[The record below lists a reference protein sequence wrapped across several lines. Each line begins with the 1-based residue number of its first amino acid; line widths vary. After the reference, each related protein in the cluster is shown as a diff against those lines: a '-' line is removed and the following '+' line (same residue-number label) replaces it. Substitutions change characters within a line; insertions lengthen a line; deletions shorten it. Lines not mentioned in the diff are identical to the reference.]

1 MVHVC
6 VNLSVVREVHFYR
19 TESGDCPAEE
29 FLDALTGKQ
38 AQKVVWV
45 LRLVEELDPVPAQ
58 YLKKLADTDG
68 LWEVRAQHGGNT
80 FRLIGF
86 FDAFRFVVVGGF
98 SKKTEKTPRQ
108 EIDVAL
114 SRRRDY
120 LSRRSGH

>member
-1 MVHVC
+1 
-6 VNLSVVREVHFYR
+6 VREVHFYR
-19 TESGDCPAEE
+19 TVSGDCPAEE

-58 YLKKLADTDG
+58 YFKKLADTDG
-68 LWEVRAQHGGNT
+68 LWEIRAQHGGDT

-86 FDAFRFVVVGGF
+86 FDALWFVVVSGF
-98 SKKTEKTPRQ
+98 AKKTEKTPRQ

-114 SRRRDY
+114 ARRRDY
-120 LSRRSGH
+120 LSRRSTQ